1 MASEHHIENP
11 FEFFLEKL
19 SWTASDVGRA
29 ARLDPARHAAQAVPD
44 VRRIAVRDLWDALRK
59 GVADVGATRDD
70 ILFIGVIY
78 PLAGLLLA
86 RLAFSYDLLPLVF
99 PLASGFALIG
109 PFAAVGL
116 YELSRRRE
124 QGLPVTWAD
133 TFGVFRSPAL
143 GSILLLGA
151 TLLALF
157 VLWLAVA
164 YEIYLATLG
173 SAPPQSLAGF
183 ERSVFQTGGG
193 WTMIAAGIGV
203 GFLFAVLAFAIGVV
217 SFPLLLDR
225 DVGVVKAIGASLR
238 AVAANAGVMAVWGA
252 IVAGALVLGSL
263 PALIGLV
270 FVMPVLGH
278 ATWHLYRK
286 LIGPPDVA

>member
-11 FEFFLEKL
+11 FEYAIEKL
-19 SWTASDVGRA
+19 TWAVSDVSKSVIPN
-29 ARLDPARHAAQAVPD
+29 PARHAGQTIPQ
-44 VRRIAVRDLWDALRK
+44 VRRIAVADLWDALRK
-59 GVADVGATRDD
+59 GVSDVVATRDD
-70 ILFIGVIY
+70 IPFIGVIY

-86 RLAFSYDLLPLVF
+86 ELFLNYDLLPLVF

-109 PFAAVGL
+109 PFAAIGL

-124 QGLPVTWAD
+124 TGEHAGWLDA
-133 TFGVFRSPAL
+133 FGVFRSPAL
-143 GSILLLGA
+143 GSILGLGA
-151 TLLALF
+151 IQLTLF

-164 YEIYLATLG
+164 YEIYLLTLG
-173 SAPPQSLAGF
+173 AAPPQSLGAF
-183 ERSVFQTGGG
+183 ERSVFTTGGG
-193 WTMIAAGIGV
+193 WAMIAAGMGV
-203 GFLFAVLAFAIGVV
+203 GFLFAVLAFAISVV

-225 DVGVVKAIGASLR
+225 DVGIARAISTSLR
-238 AVAANAGVMAVWGA
+238 AVAANAGVMVVWGL

-263 PALIGLV
+263 PALVGLI

-286 LIGPPDVA
+286 LVE